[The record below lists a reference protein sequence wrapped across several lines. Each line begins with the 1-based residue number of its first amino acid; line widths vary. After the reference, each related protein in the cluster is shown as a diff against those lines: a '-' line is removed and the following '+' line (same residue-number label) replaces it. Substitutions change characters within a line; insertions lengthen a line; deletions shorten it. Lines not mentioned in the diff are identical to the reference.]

1 MKNLL
6 SILSIAFLLMACEKG
21 KTAAANGS
29 GKNDSTATNSEWK
42 PVDSATAMKSWMEYA
57 TPGEMHKMLAKS
69 DGTWT
74 GETTMWMENGAKPM
88 TSQSEATNKMMY
100 GGRYQISNHKGN
112 FMGMPFEG
120 MSIVGYDNSKKK
132 FVSTWI
138 DNMGTGIMHGEGD
151 WNASTKSVEFKGK
164 MTDPSRPGKDCDF
177 REVFTFVDDNTQ
189 KLEMYGPDS
198 KTGKEYKT
206 MEIKYT
212 RKK

>member
-6 SILSIAFLLMACEKG
+6 TILSAAFLLIACEKG
-21 KTAAANGS
+21 KTTAAAGS
-29 GKNDSTATNSEWK
+29 DKTDSTASNSEWK
-42 PVDSATAMKSWMEYA
+42 PVDSATAMKDWMAYS
-57 TPGEMHKMLAKS
+57 TPGEMQKMLAKS
-69 DGTWT
+69 DGTWN
-74 GETTMWMENGAKPM
+74 GETSMWMENGAKPM
-88 TSQSEATNKMMY
+88 ISKSEATNKMMF
-100 GGRYQISNHKGN
+100 GGRYQITNHKGD

-138 DNMGTGIMHGEGD
+138 DNMGTGIMHSEGD

>member
-6 SILSIAFLLMACEKG
+6 VIISLPFIVIACEKG
-21 KTAAANGS
+21 KTTAANSSDKKDSAAAN
-29 GKNDSTATNSEWK
+29 TEWK
-42 PVDSATAMKSWMEYA
+42 PVDSATAMKAWMEYS
-57 TPGEMHKMLAKS
+57 TPGEMQKMLAKS

-74 GETTMWMENGAKPM
+74 GETTMWMEDGGKPM
-88 TSQSEATNKMMY
+88 MSKSEAINKMMY
-100 GGRYQISNHKGN
+100 GGRYQTSNHKGS

-151 WNASTKSVEFKGK
+151 WNPSTKSVEFKGK

-189 KLEMYGPDS
+189 KMEMYGADS

-206 MEIKYT
+206 MEINFT